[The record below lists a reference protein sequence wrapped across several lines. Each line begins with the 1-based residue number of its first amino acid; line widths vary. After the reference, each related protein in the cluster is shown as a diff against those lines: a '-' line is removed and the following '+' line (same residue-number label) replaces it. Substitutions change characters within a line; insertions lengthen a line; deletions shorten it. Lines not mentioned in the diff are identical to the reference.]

1 VIGAL
6 LGLAL
11 AASPCLDAELTSVVP
26 DDAPSF
32 EPRPTEQGLE
42 LDERTYE
49 RWLWRQR
56 RLAGCI
62 IELRAALNGIEQHE
76 QHADWLQT
84 EAEEAVRRA
93 RPSWFQ
99 RHGFTIG
106 VIVGTGITV
115 ALVAAVAKTLRISI
129 EGA

>member
-1 VIGAL
+1 MILRASTVL
-6 LGLAL
+6 LLLAL
-11 AASPCLDAELTSVVP
+11 MGCAAK
-26 DDAPSF
+26 APV
-32 EPRPTEQGLE
+32 EP
-42 LDERTYE
+42 
-49 RWLWRQR
+49 
-56 RLAGCI
+56 
-62 IELRAALNGIEQHE
+62 AL
-76 QHADWLQT
+76 T